1 MVLYHPHSFL
11 RKIKR
16 KASDYMEYYVSK
28 PSCFMHLCPD
38 DKSEVTDE
46 LLYGTSV
53 TFSDESYG
61 GFVFCKTC
69 YGYGGY
75 VDISSLSPK
84 KEEGTRFVVT
94 SRFCDLY
101 SLPEFRFSPLMTLP
115 KGSIIEGDE
124 TDSFDERF
132 VGISMGGKK
141 FFAPKSCVRKASV
154 LSLHEDDDSTRRRI
168 IRAAF
173 SYLNTPY
180 RWGGKSPCG
189 IDCSGLCFMAYSLCG
204 LSLYRDAEF
213 DGRYVKKIDFSDLKQ
228 ADLIYYNGH
237 VVLYTGFG
245 EYIHSSATLGGVR
258 TGSFDRN
265 SPKFYPRLSSDI
277 VCCARSLFLN

>member
-1 MVLYHPHSFL
+1 
-11 RKIKR
+11 
-16 KASDYMEYYVSK
+16 MEYYVSK

-38 DKSEVTDE
+38 GKSEVTDE
-46 LLYGTSV
+46 LLYGTTV
-53 TFSDESYG
+53 TFSEESYG
-61 GFVFCKTC
+61 GFVYCKTF

-75 VDISSLSPK
+75 VDISVLSPK
-84 KEEGTRFVVT
+84 KEKATEFVVT

-101 SLPEFRFSPLMTLP
+101 SLPEYRFSPLMTLP
-115 KGSIIEGDE
+115 KGSIIEANE

-132 VGISMGGKK
+132 VGLSFDGKAY
-141 FFAPKSCVRKASV
+141 FAPRGCIKKASA
-154 LSLHEDDDSTRRRI
+154 LSSSEDDASKRQRI
-168 IRAAF
+168 VRAAF

-180 RWGGKSPCG
+180 RWGGKSPFG
-189 IDCSGLCFMAYSLCG
+189 IDCSGLCFMAYFLCG

-213 DGRYVKKIDFSDLKQ
+213 DGRYVKKIDFSDLRP

-237 VVLYTGFG
+237 VVLYTGLG

-258 TGSFDRN
+258 TGSFDRE

-277 VCCARSLFLN
+277 VCCARSLYLS